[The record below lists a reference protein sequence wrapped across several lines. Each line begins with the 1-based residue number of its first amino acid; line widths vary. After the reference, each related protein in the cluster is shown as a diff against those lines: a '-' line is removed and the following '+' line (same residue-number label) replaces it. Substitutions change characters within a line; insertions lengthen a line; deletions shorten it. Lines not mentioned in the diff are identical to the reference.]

1 MNLFLVLLLIIFAI
15 LCIIGIITS
24 VIEIVFDINIKCPVC
39 GLSFNSYRSFLDHY
53 KKEHPKQK

>member
-1 MNLFLVLLLIIFAI
+1 MSLFLFVLLVLFAILLII
-15 LCIIGIITS
+15 GIVTS
-24 VIEIVFDINIKCPVC
+24 VIEIVFDLNITCPVC